1 MEADMTHPLIATVES
16 RFGGVLTKGSH
27 APDGHAC
34 LLEAVSIA
42 RGLDWTDDPSIVR
55 MPDLRGLNDAPWSS
69 DEVRTMHLLPVG
81 VALYDWAEW
90 PEERR
95 QEFAKRVAEQ
105 TIRVIVPMALR
116 QAAKANPKFAADLE
130 AAAKLCADEGT
141 ESAAAWSAS
150 ASAAAAAA
158 RSAAAS
164 AARSAAWWAAE
175 SAARSAAWWA
185 AESAAAARSAAA
197 SAAESAAESAESAAR
212 SAAWWAAE
220 SAARSDEPLIAI
232 CHIFIEAAEG

>member
-16 RFGGVLTKGSH
+16 RFGGVLTSGSH
-27 APDGHAC
+27 EPDGHAC

-69 DEVRTMHLLPVG
+69 DEVRTKHLLPVG

-90 PEERR
+90 SEERR

-141 ESAAAWSAS
+141 ESAARS
-150 ASAAAAAA
+150 AA
-158 RSAAAS
+158 RSAQSAQSAAQS
-164 AARSAAWWAAE
+164 AARSAA
-175 SAARSAAWWA
+175 RS
-185 AESAAAARSAAA
+185 AESAAARSAESAASAASAAA
-197 SAAESAAESAESAAR
+197 WSAAWSAEWSAEWSAAESA
-212 SAAWWAAE
+212 
-220 SAARSDEPLIAI
+220 DEPLIAI
-232 CHIFIEAAEG
+232 CHIFVEAAEG

>member
-1 MEADMTHPLIATVES
+1 MTHPLIATVES

-42 RGLDWTDDPSIVR
+42 RGLDWTDEPSIVR

-69 DEVRTMHLLPVG
+69 DEVRTKHLLPVG

-90 PEERR
+90 SAERR

-116 QAAKANPKFAADLE
+116 PAAKANPKFAADLE

-141 ESAAAWSAS
+141 ESAAES
-150 ASAAAAAA
+150 AAA
-158 RSAAAS
+158 RSAESAAWSAWS
-164 AARSAAWWAAE
+164 AAR
-175 SAARSAAWWA
+175 
-185 AESAAAARSAAA
+185 
-197 SAAESAAESAESAAR
+197 SAAESAESAEWSAAR
-212 SAAWWAAE
+212 SAARSAESAAWSAESAAE
-220 SAARSDEPLIAI
+220 SADEPLIAI
-232 CHIFIEAAEG
+232 CRIFVEAAEG